1 MRSEE
6 ENEVSKKN
14 EVGEDI
20 GYDENEVGEDIGY
33 DKNEVGEKGEELIQ
47 DESKIREVDEG
58 EKGGIE
64 VDGGGGIEDEVGY
77 NIGTEEISNLYR

>member
-20 GYDENEVGEDIGY
+20 GYDENEVGE
-33 DKNEVGEKGEELIQ
+33 KGEELIQ
-47 DESKIREVDEG
+47 DENKICEVC
-58 EKGGIE
+58 
-64 VDGGGGIEDEVGY
+64 
-77 NIGTEEISNLYR
+77 R